1 MTIPLLKTVG
11 DLPSDVRDT
20 AIPISNVQ
28 MLDHSAT
35 PEIKRELS
43 LHEIFSILWRRKGII
58 LLSTLLALT
67 IALLFTLSAKS
78 TYRANATIQIE
89 RQGPEVVSFGK
100 TEHFSGEVDTLND
113 PFFRTRYETLKS
125 RKLLQRVIADT
136 TLHAS
141 LTGGNDQP
149 SPIDTMLKDV
159 KTFFGMSQHKTI
171 RQQAQIATDFPA
183 LLLQRLLIQPIDKT
197 HLVEIYYEGR
207 SPQEAKDVVSS
218 LINHFITSQIDSR
231 SETEDFAKEFL
242 TKKVDDARRRLQTSE
257 EKLVFYSNE
266 KGILGIDE
274 RQTRHVTKLNQLNSA
289 LVQAEVARSAAE
301 SKYRQIQP
309 SGNTTNI
316 LTNPVIVNLKSRLV
330 GLEGE
335 YQEKL
340 KIFKPSY
347 PDMQRLNQQIV
358 EVRRTLQI
366 ETATINNAVNNN
378 LKTLYL
384 AAKSQERRLRSE
396 LASFNQRLR
405 KLQNSS
411 IDYNKLKR
419 EVESNARLY
428 KRLLQ
433 RVEEINIASSINTSS
448 IKIVDPAVNPIK
460 RYRPRPA
467 LNLMIGLLSG
477 LFLGLG
483 LAFLREALDQSVRS
497 TEDLQRITGLPV
509 LGLIPKPKRIKEKEM
524 PMAAVLKP
532 NLPFSE
538 AYRVLSTN
546 VRFTLA
552 NQHRKVLLVTSSS
565 PNEGK
570 TTTACNMACAY
581 AQMGMKVL
589 LIDADLRK
597 PTIAKKLK
605 IYNKRGL
612 SNFLEGEEDLL
623 SVTQQI
629 KRVSGL
635 YVITSGSCSGDI
647 IRMISHEK
655 MRFLITQAEQKFDFV
670 IIDSPPVGGFADT
683 LLLSSLVSSTLIVAD
698 ETKLQITKIRH
709 TIMQLMRI
717 KSTAVGFLLLNS
729 SNPLV
734 TDSRYEKHYRKTE
747 STVFSKALNNGLMA
761 KLLLNNKTVRAKT
774 FKVRGVK
781 KPFWG
786 KPKKGINLGYMN

>member
-1 MTIPLLKTVG
+1 MTIPILKTVG
-11 DLPSDVRDT
+11 DLPADVRDT
-20 AIPISNVQ
+20 AIPITNVQ
-28 MLDHSAT
+28 RLDHSVT
-35 PEIKRELS
+35 PDIKRELS
-43 LHEIFSILWRRKGII
+43 LHDIFSILWRRKWLI
-58 LLSTLLALT
+58 LFSMLLTLM
-67 IALLFTLSAKS
+67 IALLFTLSAKP
-78 TYRANATIQIE
+78 TYRANATLQIE

-100 TEHFSGEVDTLND
+100 TESLAGEVDSLND

-125 RKLLQRVIADT
+125 RKLLKRVIADT
-136 TLHAS
+136 NLRAS
-141 LTGGNDQP
+141 LTGENDQP
-149 SPIDTMLKDV
+149 SAIDNIREDMMVFLGFSK
-159 KTFFGMSQHKTI
+159 KTRQSKSQLLV
-171 RQQAQIATDFPA
+171 DFSA
-183 LLLQRLLIQPIDKT
+183 LLLQRLLVQPIDKT
-197 HLVEIYYEGR
+197 HLVEIYYEG
-207 SPQEAKDVVSS
+207 SSAQEAKDVVSS
-218 LINHFITSQIDSR
+218 LVHHFITSQIDSR

-242 TKKVDDARRRLQTSE
+242 TKKVDDARRRLHTSE
-257 EKLVFYSNE
+257 ENLVAYSNA

-274 RQTRHVTKLNQLNSA
+274 AQTRHVTTLNQLNSA

-301 SKYRQIQP
+301 SKYTQMQR
-309 SGNTTNI
+309 SGNTLNA
-316 LTNPVIVNLKSRLV
+316 LSNPVIVNLKARLV

-347 PDMQRLNQQIV
+347 PDMQYLNQQIV
-358 EVRRTLQI
+358 DIRTKLQL
-366 ETATINNAVNNN
+366 ETATIKNASNNR
-378 LKTLYL
+378 LKATYL
-384 AAKSQERRLRSE
+384 AAKSQERRLRDE
-396 LASFNQRLR
+396 LARFNQRLR
-405 KLQNSS
+405 KLQNSG

-433 RVEEINIASSINTSS
+433 RIEEVNIASSVNTSS
-448 IKIVDPAVNPIK
+448 ITIIDPAVKPIK
-460 RYRPRPA
+460 KYRPRPA
-467 LNLMIGLLSG
+467 LNLILGLLSG

-483 LAFLREALDQSVRS
+483 LAFLREALDQSMRS

-509 LGLIPKPKRIKEKEM
+509 LGLIPQPKRIKEKEM
-524 PMAAVLKP
+524 SMATVLKP
-532 NLPFSE
+532 NTPFSE
-538 AYRVLSTN
+538 AYRVLSAN
-546 VRFTLA
+546 VRFTLGD
-552 NQHRKVLLVTSSS
+552 QHGKVLLVTSSL

-570 TTTACNMACAY
+570 TTTVCNMACAY

-597 PTIAKKLK
+597 PTVAKKLR

-612 SNFLEGEEDLL
+612 SNFIEGEDDLL

-629 KRVSGL
+629 KAVKGL
-635 YVITSGSCSGDI
+635 YVITSGSCLGDVI
-647 IRMISHEK
+647 GMISHEK

-670 IIDSPPVGGFADT
+670 IVDSPPVGGFADT

-698 ETKLQITKIRH
+698 ESKLHLAKVRH
-709 TIMQLMRI
+709 TMTQLMRI
-717 KSTAVGFLLLNS
+717 KSTVVGFLLLNS

-747 STVFSKALNNGLMA
+747 SSIFSNALNNGLMA
-761 KLLLNNKTVRAKT
+761 KLLLNNKTVSAKT